1 MSRIF
6 WDNKEIPQPAGSH
19 IDRTDGRVFIY
30 LDEGKP
36 VRQSRKVTIGHATS
50 ETMMHPNTMYRQLF
64 PELWEKY
71 YGEAGVKRHVRRFGL
86 YALALGAGWE
96 SGLYPLLTE
105 AYGPRTSNLVMDYA
119 MYSMAHHSN
128 VAQTFGERMADEVLF
143 SERLPGEN
151 RLSEMFSAG
160 LDEESTFRFRDAWLA
175 RCVENGLSSVWL
187 SIDGS
192 NSDCSVSDSEL
203 VEHGKA
209 KSRLDTGLVSYMYAV
224 DTESGMPVTY
234 LVYNGGKVDVKAING
249 MVAYLKGHGVS
260 VAGVIL
266 DRAFCAHDVLA
277 MLGREGYEY
286 VVMLKSN
293 TRGHQEMMEEHGADV
308 RWNVRHL
315 AGEGGLFGV
324 SSRKKLFKNHPLVAN
339 TTLFFDAGNGA
350 ERSITLM
357 DKVLVAVADARAALE
372 SGRAPSVPAA
382 LARYVSV
389 VEDNGE
395 WRVELVPDELQKA
408 VDAKGYATIASSIAL
423 TPAEANRI
431 YHLRDASEKQ
441 YMFMKTQLGSA
452 VVRVHST
459 EGIMGKFA
467 ACFAAA
473 ILRSLILNACRARKM
488 VPNKMLLEMDRLIL
502 LLNGNDLYSAIHD
515 ESDRQKALLAAFGI
529 QPADLDVIA
538 GEFNSREGNPV
549 HSQIRIRPERGGQG
563 RRRPGRPKGTARK
576 RAIAGTDG
584 EKPKRGRGRPKG
596 SLNRKTIERLKA
608 QTGQTT
614 KEKRGRGRP
623 KGSRNKPKIAPVP
636 KRGRGRPKG
645 SKNKP
650 KPTQPR
656 PK

>member
-6 WDNKEIPQPAGSH
+6 WDNREIPQPAGSH

-30 LDEGKP
+30 LDDGKP
-36 VRQSRKVTIGHATS
+36 IRQSRKVTIGHATS
-50 ETMMHPNTMYRQLF
+50 DALMHPNTMYRQLF
-64 PELWEKY
+64 PNLWEEH
-71 YGEAGVKRHVRRFGL
+71 YGDSGVKRHVRRCGL

-143 SERLPGEN
+143 SERLPSEN
-151 RLSEMFSAG
+151 RLSELFSTG

-175 RCVENGLSSVWL
+175 RCVENGLSSVWI

-192 NSDCSVSDSEL
+192 NSDSSVSSPEL

-209 KSRLDTGLVSYMYAV
+209 KSRLNTGLVGYMYAV
-224 DTESGMPVTY
+224 DAESGTPVSY
-234 LVYNGGKVDVKAING
+234 LVYNGGKVDVKALNM

-266 DRAFCAHDVLA
+266 DRAFCAHEVLS

-293 TRGHQEMMEEHGADV
+293 TWGHQEMMAAHGADV
-308 RWNVRHL
+308 RWNVRNL
-315 AGEGGLFGV
+315 VGKGGLFGV
-324 SSRKKLFKNHPLVAN
+324 SSRARLFKDHPLEAN
-339 TTLFFDAGNGA
+339 ATLFFDARNGA
-350 ERSITLM
+350 ERSVTLL
-357 DKVLVAVADARAALE
+357 DKVLDAVAAARTMLRE
-372 SGRAPSVPAA
+372 GRTPSVPVP

-389 VEDNGE
+389 GEAAGE
-395 WRVELVPDELQKA
+395 WRVGLNPDELQKA
-408 VDAKGYATIASSIAL
+408 VDAKGYGTIASSLAL
-423 TPAEANRI
+423 TPSEANRI

-441 YMFMKTQLGSA
+441 YMFMKTQLGSSVA
-452 VVRVHST
+452 RVHST
-459 EGIMGKFA
+459 AGIMGKFA
-467 ACFAAA
+467 ACFAAG

-515 ESDRQKALLAAFGI
+515 ESARQKALLAAFGI
-529 QPADLDVIA
+529 LPEDLDAIA
-538 GEFNSREGNPV
+538 GEFNGREDNPM
-549 HSQIRIRPERGGQG
+549 HSQIRIRPERGSQG

-576 RAIAGTDG
+576 KADADTSGD
-584 EKPKRGRGRPKG
+584 KPKRGRGRPKG
-596 SLNRKTIERLKA
+596 SLNRKTIERLNA
-608 QTGQTT
+608 QAGQPVTEKRGKGRPKGSRNKPKT
-614 KEKRGRGRP
+614 VPAPKRGRGRP
-623 KGSRNKPKIAPVP
+623 KGSRNKPKPP
-636 KRGRGRPKG
+636 L
-645 SKNKP
+645 
-650 KPTQPR
+650 Q
-656 PK
+656 